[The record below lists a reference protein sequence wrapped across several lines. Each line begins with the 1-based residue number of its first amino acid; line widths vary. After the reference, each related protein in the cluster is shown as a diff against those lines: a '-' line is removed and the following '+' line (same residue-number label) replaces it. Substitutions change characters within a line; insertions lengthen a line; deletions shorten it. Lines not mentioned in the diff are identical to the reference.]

1 MEPYIIDVSKLEE
14 LQMIS
19 DHDELERIFYRA
31 KTTIVNG
38 EKVMLVR
45 KTDTAG
51 IPFSEFSTLE
61 ELEEYRSGVFK
72 YL

>member
-1 MEPYIIDVSKLEE
+1 MEPYIIDVSNLEE

-45 KTDTAG
+45 KNNPG
-51 IPFSEFSTLE
+51 NIPFSQLSTLE
-61 ELEEYRSGVFK
+61 ELDEYRAAVLR